1 MKSGKEYSD
10 EAVLKIYSPEDSVED
25 IIASDGFDN
34 TEIGDKGSKIDEID
48 EDDFGGTLLLGDSI
62 RVGGDNGEALEDGP
76 PEFRTSIFWR
86 LSSNILP
93 LLLPL
98 TGLFSRNRSILTLTL
113 IRSNFRFIK

>member
-10 EAVLKIYSPEDSVED
+10 EAVLKIYSLEDSVED

-86 LSSNILP
+86 LSSNIPP
-93 LLLPL
+93 LLLP
-98 TGLFSRNRSILTLTL
+98 
-113 IRSNFRFIK
+113 